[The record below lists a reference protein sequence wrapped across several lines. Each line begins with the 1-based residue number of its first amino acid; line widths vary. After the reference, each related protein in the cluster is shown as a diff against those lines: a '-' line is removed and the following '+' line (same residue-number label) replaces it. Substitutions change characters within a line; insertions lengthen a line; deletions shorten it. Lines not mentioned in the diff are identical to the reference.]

1 MAKLKAKEL
10 QAIGWFIE
18 NYKLKLQLSTP
29 PTMYFKNEEGKVVTH
44 DLAGIVLE
52 FNAWN
57 EQDQKE
63 RAREK
68 RVADTRRV
76 IKSGIL

>member
-1 MAKLKAKEL
+1 MGKLKAKEL
-10 QAIGWFIE
+10 KAIGWYME
-18 NYKLKLQLSTP
+18 TYKLKPQLSVP
-29 PTMYFKNEEGKVVTH
+29 PTMYFKDEKGELVKH

-52 FNAWN
+52 HNAWN
-57 EQDQKE
+57 AEDQKE